1 MAQRSTTSEFQPP
14 PPNYVIP
21 QSGVYRNVG
30 RYRQVTAAAGTQ
42 SPTGANMSTAP
53 IAGTNSSQYRYI
65 PRVSG

>member
-1 MAQRSTTSEFQPP
+1 MAARSTTSEFQPP

-21 QSGVYRNVG
+21 KSGPFRNVG
-30 RYRQVTAAAGTQ
+30 RYRQVTADRGTQ

-53 IAGTNSSQYRYI
+53 VSGTNSSQYRYI